1 MYTCGLTV
9 VIKRVCYVMLYVSLP
24 AFDGISGHR
33 LIGCRRKRASVI
45 GGDVTVRTLVGVHR
59 RRYVTQDGRFVDLG
73 ANTDPQRH
81 YQTRRYAD
89 VRALYIRNKTPL

>member
-1 MYTCGLTV
+1 
-9 VIKRVCYVMLYVSLP
+9 MLYVSLP

-33 LIGCRRKRASVI
+33 LIGCRRKRVV

-81 YQTRRYAD
+81 YQTRRYTD
-89 VRALYIRNKTPL
+89 VRALYISDKTPL